1 VEHLA
6 WIRTLPGGA
15 EWLEAVPRLAAEAAE
30 AWRIDLGPPF
40 AAGMV
45 SLVLPAGDDAV
56 LKVQFPH
63 GEDQHEADALRV
75 WNGDGAVR
83 LLAHDEQRHALLLE
97 RCVPGTHL
105 RAVDPDAALDVAV
118 SLLPRLWKP
127 AGAPF
132 RPLADEAAG
141 WAERLRAKWEA
152 AGRPFERRLLD
163 AALDA
168 LEVLPPTQG
177 EQVLLHQ
184 DLHADNILAAQREP
198 WLAIDP
204 KPITGER
211 EFGVTAL
218 VRAFEL
224 GPTRRDLLHR
234 LDRLTSELGLDRER
248 VARWTLAQTVA
259 WSFGSGY
266 FAEHV
271 ESARRLL
278 DALER

>member
-15 EWLEAVPRLAAEAAE
+15 EWLEAAPRLAVEAAE
-30 AWRIDLGPPF
+30 QWGLKLGPPF
-40 AAGMV
+40 ARGMV
-45 SLVLPAGDDAV
+45 SLVLPACDDAV

-63 GEDQHEADALRV
+63 GEDEHEAEALRV

-83 LLAHDEQRHALLLE
+83 LLAHDEERHALLLE

-105 RAVDPDAALDVAV
+105 REVGADAALDVAV

-132 RPLADEAAG
+132 RPLAEEASG
-141 WAERLRAKWEA
+141 WAERMPATWEA
-152 AGRPFERRLLD
+152 AGRPFERRLLE
-163 AALDA
+163 AALEA
-168 LEVLPPTQG
+168 LRELPSTQG

-184 DLHADNILAAQREP
+184 DLHADNILAAHREP

-204 KPITGER
+204 KPLTGER
-211 EFGVTAL
+211 EFGVAAL

-224 GPTRRDLLHR
+224 GATRRDLLHR
-234 LDRLTSELGLDRER
+234 LDRLTSELGLDRDR
-248 VARWTLAQTVA
+248 AARWTLAQTVA

-266 FAEHV
+266 FAEHIQT
-271 ESARRLL
+271 ARRLL
-278 DALER
+278 DALSQ

>member
-15 EWLEAVPRLAAEAAE
+15 EWLEAAPRLAVEAAE
-30 AWRIDLGPPF
+30 QWGLKLGPPF
-40 AAGMV
+40 ARGMV
-45 SLVLPAGDDAV
+45 SLVLPACDDAV

-63 GEDQHEADALRV
+63 GEDEHEAEALRV

-83 LLAHDEQRHALLLE
+83 LLAHDEERHALLLE

-105 RAVDPDAALDVAV
+105 REVGADAALDVAV

-132 RPLADEAAG
+132 RPLAEEASG
-141 WAERLRAKWEA
+141 WAERMPATWEA
-152 AGRPFERRLLD
+152 AGRPFERRLLE
-163 AALDA
+163 AALEA
-168 LEVLPPTQG
+168 LRELPSTQG

-184 DLHADNILAAQREP
+184 DLHADNILAADREP

-204 KPITGER
+204 KPLTGER
-211 EFGVTAL
+211 EFGVAAL

-224 GPTRRDLLHR
+224 GATRRDLLHR
-234 LDRLTSELGLDRER
+234 LDRLTSELGLDRDR
-248 VARWTLAQTVA
+248 AARWTLAQTVA

-266 FAEHV
+266 FAEHIQT
-271 ESARRLL
+271 ARRLL
-278 DALER
+278 DALSQ